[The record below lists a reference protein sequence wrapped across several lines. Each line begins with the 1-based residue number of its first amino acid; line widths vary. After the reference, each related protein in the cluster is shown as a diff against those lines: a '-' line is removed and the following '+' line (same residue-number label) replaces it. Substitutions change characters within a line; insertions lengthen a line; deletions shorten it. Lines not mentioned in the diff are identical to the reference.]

1 MPLMDVEAE
10 IRRVAKLLETEIH
23 VAGSSKRSVEKKLEV
38 GAGYLTK
45 VIKGGLELRVRH
57 ILEVAEATGF
67 DVAEF
72 FHKAFP
78 RKPGAEG
85 GTLSLP
91 ISEEELTEKVER
103 AVARQVRPIEARLK
117 AIQEALP
124 AALPPAE
131 EATGGRAAAPSRP
144 ARAAHRARRPGRRS

>member
-1 MPLMDVEAE
+1 MDVEAE

-45 VIKGGLELRVRH
+45 VIKGGLELRLRH

-78 RKPGAEG
+78 RKPGADARP
-85 GTLSLP
+85 LP
-91 ISEEELTEKVER
+91 VTEEELDER
-103 AVARQVRPIEARLK
+103 IERTVTRQVRPIEARLLE
-117 AIQEALP
+117 AIREGYSSVP
-124 AALPPAE
+124 RPAE
-131 EATGGRAAAPSRP
+131 AAPGQRDATPSSPSSP
-144 ARAAHRARRPGRRS
+144 APHRARRPATRRT